1 LGVVGLALDPE
12 ASLLTTLVTAA
23 QQLGETGHAELVD
36 QDSRLIASSE
46 PVHILGPA
54 ETPHFTDL
62 SPAAETSYHARFY
75 FHPNNTSTGSTQH
88 DIFQGLNATNSAVL
102 RVQYRRASSALQVR
116 AAAAVAGSS
125 TSYTAWVTIA
135 NTPHA
140 LEVGWQAS
148 KAASLTLWVD
158 GVSAASL
165 AGLDTSALRIDS
177 ARLGPSAGLAGGT
190 SGTEYFDGFVSSRS
204 SYIGP

>member
-1 LGVVGLALDPE
+1 MGGAGSTRGLRVALSGTSP
-12 ASLLTTLVTAA
+12 SYV
-23 QQLGETGHAELVD
+23 
-36 QDSRLIASSE
+36 
-46 PVHILGPA
+46 
-54 ETPHFTDL
+54 TDL

-75 FHPNNTSTGSTQH
+75 FHPKNTSTGSTQH